1 MFMKKRRTRAEILTM
16 IDYACLLSAH
26 APVKWARVE
35 RLTEDGAFHFDDI
48 DMVNGRDQTLARLM
62 DLSLTHR
69 MASVESAKFFDS
81 IHKSLNS
88 AVTFVLKP
96 SRDYTTNI
104 DAEMMEHISKM
115 RWRADDDSA
124 ER

>member
-1 MFMKKRRTRAEILTM
+1 MKRKTRAEILTM
-16 IDYACLLSAH
+16 IDHACLLSAH
-26 APVKWARVE
+26 ASIKWARIE
-35 RLTEDGAFHFDDI
+35 RLTEDGAFYFDDI

-69 MASVESAKFFDS
+69 MASVESTKFFDAT
-81 IHKSLNS
+81 HKSLNS

-96 SRDYTTNI
+96 SRDFTTNI
-104 DAEMMEHISKM
+104 DAEMMEHVAKM
-115 RWRADDDSA
+115 RWEADDDDT

>member
-1 MFMKKRRTRAEILTM
+1 MFMKRKTRAEILTM

-26 APVKWARVE
+26 APIKWARVE
-35 RLTEDGAFHFDDI
+35 RLTEDGAFHFDDM

-69 MASVESAKFFDS
+69 LASVESAKFFDS
-81 IHKSLNS
+81 RHKHRSL
-88 AVTFVLKP
+88 AVTFVLRP

-104 DAEMMEHISKM
+104 DAEMMEHIAKM
-115 RWRADDDSA
+115 RWRADDETA
-124 ER
+124 

>member
-1 MFMKKRRTRAEILTM
+1 MKRKTRAEILTM

-26 APVKWARVE
+26 APVKWARIE
-35 RLTEDGAFHFDDI
+35 RLIDDGTFSYSSSRDV
-48 DMVNGRDQTLARLM
+48 VNGRDQTVARLM

-69 MASVESAKFFDS
+69 LASVESAKFFDTN
-81 IHKSLNS
+81 HKYKSL

-96 SRDYTTNI
+96 TRDFTTNI
-104 DAEMMEHISKM
+104 DAEMMEHIAKM
-115 RWRADDDSA
+115 RWRDDDDDS

>member
-1 MFMKKRRTRAEILTM
+1 MFMKKRKTRAEILTM

-26 APVKWARVE
+26 APIKCARID
-35 RLTEDGAFHFDDI
+35 RLTKDGAFHLDDR
-48 DMVNGRDQTLARLM
+48 DMVNGRDQTMARLM

-69 MASVESAKFFDS
+69 LAYVESAKFFDYTN
-81 IHKSLNS
+81 KSLNS

-96 SRDYTTNI
+96 SRDFTTNI
-104 DAEMMEHISKM
+104 DAEMMEHIANM

>member
-1 MFMKKRRTRAEILTM
+1 MKRKTRAEILTM

-26 APVKWARVE
+26 APVKWARIE
-35 RLTEDGAFHFDDI
+35 RLAEDGMVSYSSSRDV
-48 DMVNGRDQTLARLM
+48 VNGRDQTMARLM

-69 MASVESAKFFDS
+69 MASVESAKFFDAT
-81 IHKSLNS
+81 HKYKSL

-96 SRDYTTNI
+96 TRDFTTNI
-104 DAEMMEHISKM
+104 DAEMMEHIAKM
-115 RWRADDDSA
+115 RWRDDDDDS

>member
-1 MFMKKRRTRAEILTM
+1 MKRKTRAEILTM

-26 APVKWARVE
+26 APVRWARID
-35 RLTEDGAFHFDDI
+35 RMTTDGTFSYSSSRDI
-48 DMVNGRDQTLARLM
+48 VNGRDQTMARLM

-69 MASVESAKFFDS
+69 LASVESAKFFDAN
-81 IHKSLNS
+81 HKYKSL

-96 SRDYTTNI
+96 TRDFTTNI

-115 RWRADDDSA
+115 RWRDDDDDT